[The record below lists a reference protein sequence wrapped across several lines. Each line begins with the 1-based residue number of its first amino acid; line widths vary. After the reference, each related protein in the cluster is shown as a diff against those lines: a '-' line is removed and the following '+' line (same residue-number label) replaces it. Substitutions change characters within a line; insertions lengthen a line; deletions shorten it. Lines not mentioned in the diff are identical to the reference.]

1 MEIKKSHE
9 YYMKAALGRAATAA
23 KYGEIPVGAVIV
35 YKGRIISGG
44 RNRREGAKCATC
56 HAEMSAI
63 ESACRK
69 LGGWRLFECDMY
81 VTLEPCP
88 MCAGAVINS
97 RIKNLYIGTA
107 DPKAGSF
114 GSVINFNDL
123 PYNHKPN
130 IVYGIRENECSR
142 ILKDFFSQLRKMKRK
157 KKKMLKK
164 VNVDEQ

>member
-88 MCAGAVINS
+88 MCAGAILQA
-97 RIKNLYIGTA
+97 RISKVYFGAYDLLNGA
-107 DPKAGSF
+107 F
-114 GSVINFNDL
+114 GSKFDMRLITGCDT
-123 PYNHKPN
+123 
-130 IVYGIRENECSR
+130 IVFGGIMEDECLKLLKNYFER
-142 ILKDFFSQLRKMKRK
+142 IR
-157 KKKMLKK
+157 
-164 VNVDEQ
+164 